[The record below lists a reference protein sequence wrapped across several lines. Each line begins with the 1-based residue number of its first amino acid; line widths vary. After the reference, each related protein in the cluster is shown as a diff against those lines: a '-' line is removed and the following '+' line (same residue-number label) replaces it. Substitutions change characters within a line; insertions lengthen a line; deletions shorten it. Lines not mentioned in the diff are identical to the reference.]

1 VQVAQLVSNPVFET
15 AALESAAVPEPVMH
29 EAQIEFVASQAYTV
43 SQESS
48 QDKNLTRNRAF
59 ITISN

>member
-1 VQVAQLVSNPVFET
+1 VITAEVDVQVAQLVSNPVFET

-29 EAQIEFVASQAYTV
+29 EAQIEFVASQAYPV

-48 QDKNLTRNRAF
+48 QDKT
-59 ITISN
+59 